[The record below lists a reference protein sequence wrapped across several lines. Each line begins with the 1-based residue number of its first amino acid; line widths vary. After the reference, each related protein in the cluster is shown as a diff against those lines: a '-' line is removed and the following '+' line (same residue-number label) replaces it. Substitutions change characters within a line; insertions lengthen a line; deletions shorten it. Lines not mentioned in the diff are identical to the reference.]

1 MTRRTISNGPHAC
14 IQGRE
19 APPGARK
26 PKTDTSV
33 QPVNVNLASP
43 VRPEK
48 PNALHRG
55 KALTVTSSA
64 MPEYPSYPA

>member
-33 QPVNVNLASP
+33 VVNLSMSIWL
-43 VRPEK
+43 RQ
-48 PNALHRG
+48 
-55 KALTVTSSA
+55 
-64 MPEYPSYPA
+64 